1 MEHLAAPAGLMAHAL
16 VNTLSRSSSLGSSI
30 SMDEAR
36 ARQDQTQRLYAW
48 DSAGHPTRHRERLE
62 EASRA
67 NKGKPSEWHLERT
80 GPSLAARDAAW
91 RTLQP
96 RGGCVVLLGTR
107 GTGKTQL
114 AVELALQAA
123 RKGLDRFH
131 GGQAYHVL
139 SELFRAEKRTFGR
152 DADAPRTSPLD
163 TASSV
168 ELLVLDEIQERFESE
183 WEDREL
189 TMLFDR
195 RYREVRRTILVGNL
209 ALKDAPSKLPASI
222 WSRLVECAVV
232 LECNWPSFR
241 RPTA

>member
-1 MEHLAAPAGLMAHAL
+1 MAKWAAAGFPL
-16 VNTLSRSSSLGSSI
+16 
-30 SMDEAR
+30 
-36 ARQDQTQRLYAW
+36 
-48 DSAGHPTRHRERLE
+48 RHRERIE
-62 EASRA
+62 EAAKVPRSTTD
-67 NKGKPSEWHLERT
+67 GWHIERS
-80 GPSLAARDAAW
+80 GQARVARDAAW
-91 RTLQP
+91 KALQP

-123 RKGLDRFH
+123 RNGLGGFN

-152 DADAPRTSPLD
+152 DTESPRTSPID
-163 TASSV
+163 SASAV

-189 TMLFDR
+189 AMLFDR

-232 LECNWPSFR
+232 LECNWASFR